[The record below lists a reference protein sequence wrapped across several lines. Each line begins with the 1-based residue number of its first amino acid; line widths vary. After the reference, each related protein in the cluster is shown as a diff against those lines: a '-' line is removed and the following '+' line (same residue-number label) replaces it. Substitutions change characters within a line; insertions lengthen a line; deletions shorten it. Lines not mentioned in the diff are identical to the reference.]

1 MHISNSEIRAK
12 ARESLDGKIFGKRW
26 LLAVLG
32 GLIISAVL
40 GAANYLCAGIATM
53 LLCGP
58 LYVGLYKFYLNISN
72 NQEDIKVESVF
83 DGCYNFSQN
92 FMVGLM
98 QSLLIFLWSLLF
110 VIPGIVKSYSY
121 ALVYYIKAENPEMDW
136 RQCLSESEI
145 MMKGNKWRLFKLHF
159 SFIGW
164 MFFSLF
170 TLGIGS
176 LWVNAYMQV
185 STAVL
190 YEEIKRE
197 RMYAC

>member
-1 MHISNSEIRAK
+1 
-12 ARESLDGKIFGKRW
+12 
-26 LLAVLG
+26 
-32 GLIISAVL
+32 
-40 GAANYLCAGIATM
+40 
-53 LLCGP
+53 
-58 LYVGLYKFYLNISN
+58 
-72 NQEDIKVESVF
+72 
-83 DGCYNFSQN
+83 
-92 FMVGLM
+92 M

-136 RQCLSESEI
+136 RQCLSGSEI

-164 MFFSLF
+164 MFLSLF